1 MPLPADKRSTRVE
14 YEQVVGALGCSH
26 IREPYVWVD
35 DGGGRERDKV
45 GGGGMEVGDVGQWH
59 VDLEFLA
66 PTTDSELLAP
76 VALAQCVGVAVGE
89 SGHGRDRSQDAKASS
104 ASRRIA
110 PLMMND
116 IGG

>member
-26 IREPYVWVD
+26 RREPCVRVD
-35 DGGGRERDKV
+35 GGGGRERDKV
-45 GGGGMEVGDVGQWH
+45 GGGGLEVGAAGQWH

-66 PTTDSELLAP
+66 PTADSELLAP
-76 VALAQCVGVAVGE
+76 AAVAQCIRVAVGE